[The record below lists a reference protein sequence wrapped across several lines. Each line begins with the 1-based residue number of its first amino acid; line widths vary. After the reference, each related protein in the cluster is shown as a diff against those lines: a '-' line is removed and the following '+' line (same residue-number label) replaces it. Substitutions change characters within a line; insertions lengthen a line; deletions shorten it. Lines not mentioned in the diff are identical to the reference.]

1 MAGSRGVTPCETGEN
16 QRAPMPNFRILL
28 LAVAVA
34 ASLPAAPARAVEL
47 LMFESATCEWCE
59 RWHEEIG
66 PAYGKTRFGRIA
78 PLRRI
83 DIDRTVPAAYRA
95 VRGIA
100 YTPTFVLWHR
110 GREVGRLVGYA
121 GEDFFWPLL
130 ERLLKKLPAAQRD
143 PADRTKG

>member
-1 MAGSRGVTPCETGEN
+1 MPKFRSLLLVLTLAAGPFAAGSIASGPAPV
-16 QRAPMPNFRILL
+16 RA
-28 LAVAVA
+28 A
-34 ASLPAAPARAVEL
+34 EL
-47 LMFESATCEWCE
+47 LMFESAACEWCA

-83 DIDRTVPAAYRA
+83 DIDVAVPAAYRA

-100 YTPTFVLWHR
+100 YTPTFVLWRR
-110 GREVGRLVGYA
+110 GREVGRLVGYP

-130 ERLLKKLPAAQRD
+130 ERLFDKLP
-143 PADRTKG
+143 PARIDRARRAKG

>member
-1 MAGSRGVTPCETGEN
+1 
-16 QRAPMPNFRILL
+16 MPHIRFLL
-28 LAVAVA
+28 LVLVVA
-34 ASLPAAPARAVEL
+34 AGPFAAGPAPARAAEL
-47 LMFESATCEWCE
+47 LMFESETCEWCA

-78 PLRRI
+78 PLRRV
-83 DIDRTVPAAYRA
+83 DIDLPVPAAYSA

-110 GREVGRLVGYA
+110 GRELGRLVGYP

-130 ERLLKKLPAAQRD
+130 EQLLDRLPAAKGD
-143 PADRTKG
+143 PARETKG

>member
-1 MAGSRGVTPCETGEN
+1 
-16 QRAPMPNFRILL
+16 MPNLRIFL
-28 LAVAVA
+28 LAVAIA
-34 ASLPAAPARAVEL
+34 AGLPATGLSATGLPAGTPARAAEL
-47 LMFESATCEWCE
+47 LMFESAACEWCE

-83 DIDRTVPAAYRA
+83 DIDRATPEAYRS
-95 VRGIA
+95 VRGIV
-100 YTPTFVLWHR
+100 YTPTFVLWRR
-110 GREVGRLVGYA
+110 GREVGRLVGYP

-143 PADRTKG
+143 PADRTKAGRTKG

>member
-1 MAGSRGVTPCETGEN
+1 
-16 QRAPMPNFRILL
+16 MPKFRFLL
-28 LAVAVA
+28 LVAVA
-34 ASLPAAPARAVEL
+34 ATGLLAVTPARAAEL
-47 LMFESATCEWCE
+47 LMFESAACEWCE

-66 PAYGKTRFGRIA
+66 PAYGKTRYGRVA

-100 YTPTFVLWHR
+100 YTPTFVLWYR
-110 GREVGRLVGYA
+110 GREIGRLVGYP

-130 ERLLKKLPAAQRD
+130 ERLLDKLPAAQAD
-143 PADRTKG
+143 PAGRTKG

>member
-1 MAGSRGVTPCETGEN
+1 
-16 QRAPMPNFRILL
+16 MPKFRFLL
-28 LAVAVA
+28 LVLAVSSGIFAG
-34 ASLPAAPARAVEL
+34 APARAAEL
-47 LMFESATCEWCE
+47 LMFESDTCEWCE

-83 DIDRTVPAAYRA
+83 DIDRTIPATYRA

-100 YTPTFVLWHR
+100 YTPTFVLWQR
-110 GREVGRLVGYA
+110 GREVGRLVGYP

-130 ERLLKKLPAAQRD
+130 ERLLQKLP
-143 PADRTKG
+143 PAERIGPARRTKG

>member
-1 MAGSRGVTPCETGEN
+1 
-16 QRAPMPNFRILL
+16 MPKFRFLL
-28 LAVAVA
+28 LVLAVA
-34 ASLPAAPARAVEL
+34 ASTFPTGLSAAAPARAAEL
-47 LMFESATCEWCE
+47 LMFESAACEWCE

-83 DIDRTVPAAYRA
+83 DIDRAVPAAYRA
-95 VRGIA
+95 VRGVA

-110 GREVGRLVGYA
+110 GRELGRLVGYP

-130 ERLLKKLPAAQRD
+130 ERLLDKLPAAQGG
-143 PADRTKG
+143 PAHKTKG

>member
-1 MAGSRGVTPCETGEN
+1 
-16 QRAPMPNFRILL
+16 MPEFRFLL
-28 LAVAVA
+28 LVVAVNA
-34 ASLPAAPARAVEL
+34 GLFAGAPAPARAAEL
-47 LMFESATCEWCE
+47 LMFESETCEWCE

-95 VRGIA
+95 VRGLA

-110 GREVGRLVGYA
+110 GREVGRLVGYP

-130 ERLLKKLPAAQRD
+130 ERLLDKLPAAQAD
-143 PADRTKG
+143 PARETKG

>member
-1 MAGSRGVTPCETGEN
+1 
-16 QRAPMPNFRILL
+16 MPKFRFLL
-28 LAVAVA
+28 LVAVA
-34 ASLPAAPARAVEL
+34 ATGLLAVTPARAAEL
-47 LMFESATCEWCE
+47 LMFESAACEWCE

-95 VRGIA
+95 VRGVA

-110 GREVGRLVGYA
+110 GREIGRLVGYP

-130 ERLLKKLPAAQRD
+130 ERLLDKLPAAQAD
-143 PADRTKG
+143 PARRTKG